1 MPTAPANGIE
11 LWYETIGDPNDA
23 PLLLVSGL
31 GSQGI
36 TWADE
41 FCERFVREG
50 FFVIRFDNRDVGLST
65 KIDSPHLN
73 FGAELANGF
82 SGEPVAAPYNLSDM
96 AADAVGLLD
105 HLGIESA
112 HIVGA
117 SMGGMIVQTMA
128 IEHPERVRSMT
139 SIMSTTGERDVGHP
153 TPEAGATLLKPPAS
167 SRDEYIG
174 NYVDTWRILSGPV
187 HFSDERFR
195 TRAGIVYDRCYF
207 PVGTGRQLLAV
218 LASGPRAEQLREV
231 QAPTLVIHG
240 VIDPLVG
247 VSGGRR
253 TAELVPGAE
262 LVEFDDMGHDVP
274 PGLFQPIVTAIV
286 RHTTKVGSPSS

>member
-11 LWYETIGDPNDA
+11 LWYETFGDPDDA

-36 TWADE
+36 TWADD
-41 FCERFVREG
+41 FCMAFVREG
-50 FFVIRFDNRDVGLST
+50 FYVIRFDNRDVGLST
-65 KIDSPHLN
+65 KIESPELN
-73 FGAELANGF
+73 FMEELAKGF
-82 SGEPVAAPYNLSDM
+82 SGEPVAAPYVLSDM

-105 HLGIESA
+105 HLGIDSA

-117 SMGGMIVQTMA
+117 SMGGMIVQTIA
-128 IEHPERVRSMT
+128 IEHPERVRTMT

-153 TPEAGATLLKPPAS
+153 TPEAGATLLRPPPPAATSTSTTMSTRGAS
-167 SRDEYIG
+167 SRARSTSPTNASARERPSS
-174 NYVDTWRILSGPV
+174 TTAATSRPAPPV
-187 HFSDERFR
+187 SCSVSWPPA
-195 TRAGIVYDRCYF
+195 RADR
-207 PVGTGRQLLAV
+207 
-218 LASGPRAEQLREV
+218 LRELRV
-231 QAPTLVIHG
+231 PTLVIHG

-253 TAELVPGAE
+253 TAELIPGAE

-274 PGLFQPIVTAIV
+274 PGLFPQIVDAIV
-286 RHTTKVGSPSS
+286 RHTSKVGSTAS

>member
-11 LWYETIGDPNDA
+11 LWYETIGDPDDV

-36 TWADE
+36 TWADD
-41 FCERFVREG
+41 FCKAFVRDG
-50 FFVIRFDNRDVGLST
+50 FYVIRFDNRDVGLST
-65 KIDSPHLN
+65 KIESPQLN
-73 FGAELANGF
+73 FAEELAKGF
-82 SGEPVAAPYNLSDM
+82 SGEPVNAPYVLTDM

-105 HLGIESA
+105 HLGIDSA

-128 IEHPERVRSMT
+128 IEHPDRVRTMT

-153 TPEAGATLLKPPAS
+153 TPEAGASLLKPPAA
-167 SRDEYIG
+167 SRDEYIES
-174 NYVDTWRILSGPV
+174 YVDTWRILAGPV
-187 HFSDERFR
+187 HFTDERFR

-207 PVGTGRQLLAV
+207 PVGTGRQLLGV
-218 LASGPRAEQLREV
+218 LASGSRADRLRELRV
-231 QAPTLVIHG
+231 PTLVIHG

-247 VSGGRR
+247 VTGGRR
-253 TAELVPGAE
+253 TAELIPGAE

-274 PGLFQPIVTAIV
+274 PGLFGSIVDAIV
-286 RHTTKVGSPSS
+286 RHASKVGSTPS